1 MSDVILRKQRLDYAN
16 LAEVL
21 RQRNLVDRNQLSL
34 ALQTSTQSHIPFPEV
49 LVSDNLIGDWDLSRV
64 VADLYSLP
72 FVPVDVYPPD
82 ENARDGLDIDFLR
95 KHRLIP
101 VDRFGDLL
109 TVCMPAIVPADVLGT
124 LAARNNMQVLPVVGT
139 VTTNNQWFELHLPA
153 EVPGPLP
160 QGAVTDWAELFDEG
174 DARVLMDL
182 TPDLDVTGGSPE
194 FTDDQDPSDP
204 LGYPPQDY
212 QAP

>member
-1 MSDVILRKQRLDYAN
+1 LQRKQRLDYAN

-21 RQRNLVDRNQLSL
+21 RQRNLVDRGRLSL
-34 ALQTSTQSHIPFPEV
+34 ALQTSTQSRIPFPEV
-49 LVSDNLIGDWDLSRV
+49 LVTDKLIGDWDLSRV

-72 FVPVDVYPPD
+72 FVPVDIYPPN
-82 ENARDGLDIDFLR
+82 ETALDGLDHDYLR

-124 LAARNNMQVLPVVGT
+124 LAARNNLQVLPMVGT
-139 VTTNNQWFELHLPA
+139 VVTNNHWFEANLAA

-160 QGAVTDWAELFDEG
+160 RGSVTDWSEIFDEG

-182 TPDLDVTGGSPE
+182 TPDLDEVERQADFSPG
-194 FTDDQDPSDP
+194 DRDPAGP
-204 LGYPPQDY
+204 EGYPPR
-212 QAP
+212 